1 MFDKF
6 GYNKKL
12 EELVKAKK
20 ADESIAAIVKENLK
34 KIDES
39 KKNIKQLEKQIKVL
53 NEQLEEKNEIKMN
66 TSILNFKYYAQISLE
81 LRKLYK
87 ELKQK
92 NSELN
97 IYNEEIESFKLQNKE
112 IEKEIENEFKIYQEN
127 EIC

>member
-53 NEQLEEKNEIKMN
+53 NEQIEEKNETKMN

-81 LRKLYK
+81 LK
-87 ELKQK
+87 
-92 NSELN
+92 
-97 IYNEEIESFKLQNKE
+97 
-112 IEKEIENEFKIYQEN
+112 
-127 EIC
+127 